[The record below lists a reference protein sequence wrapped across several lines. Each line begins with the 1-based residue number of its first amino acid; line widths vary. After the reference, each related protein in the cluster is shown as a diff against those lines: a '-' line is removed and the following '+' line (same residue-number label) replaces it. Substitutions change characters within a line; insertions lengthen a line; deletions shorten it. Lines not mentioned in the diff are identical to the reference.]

1 MFSDN
6 VAVFITDSSV
16 TPTSE
21 DRPSL
26 VLGLSVHSHLGRD
39 RCSRKV
45 WGLVTLPVSLCHG
58 EALMVSMVGGT
69 QLLSFSLLYS
79 EAFWF

>member
-1 MFSDN
+1 MFLDK
-6 VAVFITDSSV
+6 VAVLITDSSV
-16 TPTSE
+16 APTSE

-26 VLGLSVHSHLGRD
+26 VLGLSVHSHLGHD

-58 EALMVSMVGGT
+58 EGLDG
-69 QLLSFSLLYS
+69 FSGRRHTV
-79 EAFWF
+79 AIIFTVVF